1 MGLMRKRMRV
11 TSAKEKWA
19 GRQSGDIPFLKDY
32 A

>member
-1 MGLMRKRMRV
+1 MGLMRTRVRV

-19 GRQSGDIPFLKDY
+19 GRQSGDTPFLKDF